1 MKKITVIEDNTM
13 VRENL
18 VEILTLSGYEVSEAE
33 NGKLGVQ
40 VVLAEQPDLILCDV
54 MMPVLDGFGV
64 LKILNQNP
72 KVMHIPFMFLTAKA
86 EKTDFRKGMGLGADD
101 YITKPYDDVEL
112 LEAIE
117 MRLKKSERLQAIDN
131 TEQGL
136 RSFFDEAKA
145 NAEYDKLSEGRET
158 RRYHKKDSIYEQ
170 GQYPKWL
177 YFMVSGQVKC
187 MQSNELGKDFITH
200 VYAEGDFFGFVP
212 LLTGGKYED
221 SAVAIDDTV
230 VKLIPKEDFTSLLF
244 NNRDF
249 AAKFI
254 KMLAHHADHTEHQLI
269 DIAYSSVRRKVAS
282 ALLTLQDKAA
292 DGKFSVLREDLAALT
307 GTAKETAIRTVS
319 DFKSEGL
326 ISIEGG
332 IIEIIDIEA
341 LKQMPQ

>member
-1 MKKITVIEDNTM
+1 
-13 VRENL
+13 
-18 VEILTLSGYEVSEAE
+18 
-33 NGKLGVQ
+33 
-40 VVLAEQPDLILCDV
+40 
-54 MMPVLDGFGV
+54 
-64 LKILNQNP
+64 
-72 KVMHIPFMFLTAKA
+72 
-86 EKTDFRKGMGLGADD
+86 
-101 YITKPYDDVEL
+101 
-112 LEAIE
+112 
-117 MRLKKSERLQAIDN
+117 
-131 TEQGL
+131 
-136 RSFFDEAKA
+136 
-145 NAEYDKLSEGRET
+145 
-158 RRYHKKDSIYEQ
+158 
-170 GQYPKWL
+170 
-177 YFMVSGQVKC
+177 